1 MRAHDLIARNAW
13 FRFVGDRRGEFSLL
27 AMVAV
32 AYEMLAGRD
41 LPYDVFEL
49 RPPVLSLLGTGLLA
63 LGGLIRLWAA
73 GHVQKGKELT
83 RVGPYSLARHPLYLG
98 TLVAWLGFLILSGN
112 LPLGIQTFWLL
123 YFAVYYPR
131 MLVEEWRLS
140 ERLGPAYAAYQQEVP
155 MILPWR
161 QVAYHPG
168 RWDCRRAWKNKGFR
182 LLALIPVILLLIEMI
197 EELRQGRF
205 IFHSLRQLIAP

>member
-1 MRAHDLIARNAW
+1 MRAHALIARNAW

-27 AMVAV
+27 AMIAV
-32 AYEMLAGRD
+32 AYEMLAGTD

-49 RPPVLSLLGTGLLA
+49 RTPIPSLTGIALLVA
-63 LGGLIRLWAA
+63 GGLIRLWAA
-73 GHVQKGKELT
+73 GYVLKSREVT
-83 RVGPYSLARHPLYLG
+83 RVGPYSLVRHPLYLG
-98 TLVAWLGFLILSGN
+98 TLAAWLGFLILSGD

-131 MLVEEWRLS
+131 ILIEEQRLS
-140 ERLGPAYAAYQQEVP
+140 DRFGPAYDQYRQGVP
-155 MILPWR
+155 MLLPWR
-161 QVAYHPG
+161 RLRYRPG
-168 RWDCRRAWKNKGFR
+168 RWDWRLAWKNKGFR
-182 LLALIPVILLLIEMI
+182 LLALIPVILLLIEAI